1 MTLPDGFIQN
11 FLANFDK
18 KKEVLKQRVQLQID
32 SDNKSTKI
40 LMDWK
45 MNIYGGLVKIV
56 QMSPAPPVFN
66 TVESVRL
73 HLS

>member
-45 MNIYGGLVKIV
+45 MNILWGVG
-56 QMSPAPPVFN
+56 
-66 TVESVRL
+66 
-73 HLS
+73 